1 MITLGDSDP
10 EMPEGAIPNAVVRV
24 VQYVRPDGG
33 LGIATSISSDVPLSQ
48 LLGALF
54 MGAIDIYQGCD
65 RGEPRH
71 DP

>member
-1 MITLGDSDP
+1 
-10 EMPEGAIPNAVVRV
+10 MPEGAIPNAVVRV